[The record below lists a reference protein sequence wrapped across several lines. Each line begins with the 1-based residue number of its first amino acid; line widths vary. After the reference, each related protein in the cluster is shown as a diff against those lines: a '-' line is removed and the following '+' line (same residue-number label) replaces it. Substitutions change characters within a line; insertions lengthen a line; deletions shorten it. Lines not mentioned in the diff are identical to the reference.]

1 MKTEAQDRQSIIDIA
16 LQTSGDVSAALDLA
30 IANDLNITDDLVL
43 GATLSTVE
51 VVNRGVVN
59 RYNEKGITPATDI
72 SEEDS
77 NNAPFGGI
85 GYMGIE
91 LDFMVSE

>member
-1 MKTEAQDRQSIIDIA
+1 MKTGAQDRQSIIDIA

-43 GATLSTVE
+43 GSTLSTVD

-59 RYNEKGITPATDI
+59 RYNEKKTTPATDI